1 MTREEFFYKYGCECK
16 DPNCS
21 SVVKE
26 KCSAEFF
33 RDLDSVIAGE
43 KKDKNLSDC
52 AREMLNKSA
61 EDDFIDRLRAHATYM
76 NKEQL
81 GQLVENWIRMH
92 GPLTLKNGEIAR
104 QLLESEKE
112 DEYYTNARAYS

>member
-1 MTREEFFYKYGCECK
+1 MTREELFFKYACECK
-16 DPNCS
+16 DKNCS

-52 AREMLNKSA
+52 AKDMMNKSA
-61 EDDFIDRLRAHATYM
+61 EDDFIDRLKFHATYM

-81 GQLVENWIRMH
+81 GELVTKWIKQH
-92 GPLTLKNGEIAR
+92 GPLSLKNGEIAR
-104 QLLESEKE
+104 RLLESEKE
-112 DEYYTNARAYS
+112 DE

>member
-1 MTREEFFYKYGCECK
+1 MTREEFFFKYGCDCK

-52 AREMLNKSA
+52 AKDMMNKSA
-61 EDDFIDRLRAHATYM
+61 EDDFIDRLKCHATYM

-81 GQLVENWIRMH
+81 GELVTKWIKQH
-92 GPLTLKNGEIAR
+92 GPLSLKNGEIAR
-104 QLLESEKE
+104 QLLGSEE
-112 DEYYTNARAYS
+112 QQDEE

>member
-33 RDLDSVIAGE
+33 RDLDSVIENE
-43 KKDKNLSDC
+43 KSLKI
-52 AREMLNKSA
+52 A
-61 EDDFIDRLRAHATYM
+61 EKGFIDNIKTYGELFTSEVIG
-76 NKEQL
+76 KCVTEF
-81 GQLVENWIRMH
+81 EE
-92 GPLTLKNGEIAR
+92 KNGKMSPE
-104 QLLESEKE
+104 
-112 DEYYTNARAYS
+112 